1 MNTTTRRGIRT
12 TYYAVYDYPGL
23 LFAES
28 RTRDIAGPTIEDAIA
43 GELDKGW
50 YAVHIHQRTEKL
62 FRAADGE
69 KTWVKQDDKRLAR
82 HVIGDRIHHT
92 EIEAT
97 DRNRI
102 LISNIR
108 NNSTDGYGVLTRAG
122 NWQIAS
128 DYDSVIPAAAVS

>member
-1 MNTTTRRGIRT
+1 MTTFNNGFRQ

-28 RTRDIAGPTIEDAIA
+28 RTRDIGGPTIEHAIA

-50 YAVHIHQRTEKL
+50 YAVHIHERTEKL

-69 KTWVKQDDKRLAR
+69 ETWVKQDDERISR
-82 HVIGDRIHHT
+82 HVVGDRIHYSAIDDSH
-92 EIEAT
+92 
-97 DRNRI
+97 RNQI

-108 NNSTDGYGVLTRAG
+108 CNSTDGYGVLTRAG

-128 DYDSVIPAAAVS
+128 DYDSVIPASAVR